1 MASISDI
8 PPQNIYVRLASS
20 SAEAGES
27 MVKLGEVIGSMNV
40 AFKPVVASASG
51 INSNQLNVNTIG
63 PNTYTSGGAV
73 GTWSTGA
80 TPFTQTPAQQIF
92 PVDETTWQVGDER
105 IAEFALIALVKE
117 YKRKQD
123 MIANRPKFTSV
134 EQAEKWLEAVS

>member
-1 MASISDI
+1 
-8 PPQNIYVRLASS
+8 
-20 SAEAGES
+20 

-51 INSNQLNVNTIG
+51 INSNQSIG

>member
-1 MASISDI
+1 
-8 PPQNIYVRLASS
+8 
-20 SAEAGES
+20 

-51 INSNQLNVNTIG
+51 INSNQLNVNTM
-63 PNTYTSGGAV
+63 NTYTSGGAV